1 MRLLYIV
8 HDMTTWPSLAR
19 DLNSK
24 LAFWVWKFFR
34 NSILSKLEFR
44 ISGSS
49 RSIRLETIHSDWII
63 LILGSAIC
71 NSVSRDVENVKI
83 AADHCTSASTERYD
97 KKLKFLTNE
106 KRFQMNP
113 NHFELFLWS
122 KTMLQNKVF
131 RMYNFGT
138 KNSLRAKTF
147 ILTHSVS
154 FRISNAERSP

>member
-34 NSILSKLEFR
+34 NSIFSKLEFR
-44 ISGSS
+44 ISDSS
-49 RSIRLETIHSDWII
+49 RSILLETINSDWII

-83 AADHCTSASTERYD
+83 AAEHCTSASTESIWQETQIFD
-97 KKLKFLTNE
+97 QWKKVSNE
-106 KRFQMNP
+106 S
-113 NHFELFLWS
+113 E
-122 KTMLQNKVF
+122 
-131 RMYNFGT
+131 
-138 KNSLRAKTF
+138 
-147 ILTHSVS
+147 S
-154 FRISNAERSP
+154 FRIIFVVENNVAEQSIPDVLFFSTKMFMRKLSF

>member
-44 ISGSS
+44 ISDSS
-49 RSIRLETIHSDWII
+49 RSILLETIHSDWII

-71 NSVSRDVENVKI
+71 KSVSRDLENVKI
-83 AADHCTSASTERYD
+83 AAEHCTSASTESIWQETQIFYQWKWGSKWIRIISNYFCGR
-97 KKLKFLTNE
+97 KQCWRTKYSGCII
-106 KRFQMNP
+106 FQ
-113 NHFELFLWS
+113 
-122 KTMLQNKVF
+122 
-131 RMYNFGT
+131 Y
-138 KNSLRAKTF
+138 KNVHAKTF
-147 ILTHSVS
+147 ILTVSVS
-154 FRISNAERSP
+154 FRISERSP

>member
-1 MRLLYIV
+1 MTRIHGGVRRSMVRCTGGKTINSKLTQIISRV
-8 HDMTTWPSLAR
+8 HDMTTWAFLPR

-71 NSVSRDVENVKI
+71 KSVSRDLENVKI
-83 AADHCTSASTERYD
+83 AAEHCTSVSTESIRQE
-97 KKLKFLTNE
+97 KFLTNE
-106 KRFQMNP
+106 KRFQNGS
-113 NHFELFLWS
+113 E
-122 KTMLQNKVF
+122 
-131 RMYNFGT
+131 
-138 KNSLRAKTF
+138 
-147 ILTHSVS
+147 S
-154 FRISNAERSP
+154 FRIIFVVENNVEEQSIPDV

>member
-34 NSILSKLEFR
+34 NSIFSKLEFR
-44 ISGSS
+44 ISDSS
-49 RSIRLETIHSDWII
+49 RSILLETINSDWII

-83 AADHCTSASTERYD
+83 AADHCTSASTESIWQETQIFD
-97 KKLKFLTNE
+97 QWKKVSNE
-106 KRFQMNP
+106 S
-113 NHFELFLWS
+113 E
-122 KTMLQNKVF
+122 
-131 RMYNFGT
+131 
-138 KNSLRAKTF
+138 
-147 ILTHSVS
+147 S
-154 FRISNAERSP
+154 FRIIFVVENNVAEQSIPDVLFFSTKMFMRKLSF